1 MHLGSNVTLNS
12 IVCIL
17 FLNSVLYVKCLQFSS
32 SFTDV
37 RMCSKENIWK
47 FIVLPAQNCCK
58 NSSCV
63 FWILRLIVLLFS
75 YKLFTITVSDIQ
87 RRIYFSRHRQSVC
100 YKNFPFNTCYIYWR
114 SRLRRLYRHLNSTTE
129 QSICFNESP
138 GFIWGR

>member
-1 MHLGSNVTLNS
+1 MFFWGFLTFNTAMHLTSNVTLNS

-17 FLNSVLYVKCLQFSS
+17 FLLFLNSIFYVKCLQFTS

-87 RRIYFSRHRQSVC
+87 RRIYFTASPIQDIDKVC
-100 YKNFPFNTCYIYWR
+100 AIKIFFLPM
-114 SRLRRLYRHLNSTTE
+114 LYLLKE
-129 QSICFNESP
+129 
-138 GFIWGR
+138 